1 MSMHLQ
7 DWFYLNPWALW
18 LTGVV
23 LALLVELLQ
32 RDRRGLACAGGAA
45 FGAVVA
51 ALAPAHW
58 WLAGLTAIVAVATSW
73 TLLRPATERT
83 DVVG

>member
-18 LTGVV
+18 LTVV
-23 LALLVELLQ
+23 ALALMVELLQ

-45 FGAVVA
+45 IAAVVA
-51 ALAPAHW
+51 ALAPALW
-58 WLAGLTAIVAVATSW
+58 WLAVLAAAVATTTAW
-73 TLLRPATERT
+73 VTLRP
-83 DVVG
+83 VGP